1 MSYVITEPQLM
12 ASVATEVNGI
22 GANLSAANAAA
33 AGSTSNLAAAAADEV
48 SEALAKAFGAYGA
61 EYQALVGELT
71 GWHDQFAQTLTA
83 ASTAYAQTET
93 AIASGL
99 GLSGGTGTALSAAS
113 LPPFPANM
121 VTLVV
126 GPTGTPI
133 PSQAYMNAFQKL
145 YLRTATSLQ
154 SIFTPENLYPITG
167 PKSLTLN
174 TSVQE
179 GLTILDNTIYQQ
191 IQAGNTVTVS
201 GYSQSSI
208 IAALEMR
215 NLAAGTSIFGAN
227 PPDVNHLNFVLVGNE
242 MNPNGGLL
250 SRFPGLTIPSLG
262 LTFYG
267 SMPADTIYHV
277 ANYTLEYDGF
287 ADFPKY
293 PINVVSD
300 LNAVAGIVFVHTT
313 YLTIP
318 LSQVDTAIQLPT
330 SPGYTGNTNYYMIP
344 TQNLPLLQPL
354 RFLPGIGNPLA
365 DLIQPDL
372 KVIVN
377 LGYGDPNFGWS
388 TSPADLPTPFG
399 LFPSVGV
406 DTIANA
412 LSAGTQQ
419 GIQAFTADL
428 TGMASQPVAAPSFSL
443 PPAPDLA
450 TAAPTFPSPAKV
462 VNTLTNIVAT
472 DYATLLPTAD
482 IGTALVSTLPLYD
495 SELFVQQL
503 AQGNLLNAIGFPIA
517 ADVGLATVSGGVEFL
532 TVVSALSSNVKDIQ
546 SLFAA

>member
-12 ASVATEVNGI
+12 APVAADVNGI

-61 EYQALVGELT
+61 EYQSLVGELE
-71 GWHDQFAQTLTA
+71 GWHSQFAQTLTA
-83 ASTAYAQTET
+83 AATAYTQTET

-121 VTLVV
+121 VTLVL

-133 PSQAYMNAFQKL
+133 PSQAYIDQFEKL
-145 YLRTATSLQ
+145 YIRTATTLQ
-154 SIFTPENLYPITG
+154 GLFTPENLNPITG

-174 TSVQE
+174 ASVEQ
-179 GLTILDNTIYQQ
+179 GVTILDNAIQQQ
-191 IQAGNTVTVS
+191 ILAGKTVTVS

-215 NLAAGTSIFGAN
+215 NLAAGTSVFGAT
-227 PPDVNHLNFVLVGNE
+227 PPDVSQLNFVLVGNE

-300 LNAVAGIVFVHTT
+300 LNAVTGIIFVHTT

-318 LSQVDTAIQLPT
+318 QSQVDTAIQLPT
-330 SPGYTGNTNYYMIP
+330 SPGYTGNSVYYMIP
-344 TQNLPLLQPL
+344 TQHLPLLQPL
-354 RFLPGIGNPLA
+354 RMLPVIGTPLA
-365 DLIQPDL
+365 DLIEPDL
-372 KVIVN
+372 RVIVN

-412 LSAGTQQ
+412 LSTGTQQ
-419 GIQAFTADL
+419 GVQAFNADL
-428 TGMASQPVAAPSFSL
+428 HAMAAQPVAAPSFSL
-443 PPAPDLA
+443 PAAPDLA
-450 TAAPTFPSPAKV
+450 ATVSFPSPAKI
-462 VNTLTNIVAT
+462 VNTLTTIVST
-472 DYATLLPTAD
+472 DYAVLLPTAD
-482 IGTALVSTLPLYD
+482 IGTALVVTLPLYD

-517 ADVGLATVSGGVEFL
+517 ADVGLATVSGGVEL
-532 TVVSALSSNVKDIQ
+532 LAVASALSSNVKDLQ

>member
-1 MSYVITEPQLM
+1 MSYVTTEPQLM
-12 ASVATEVNGI
+12 ASVAAEVNGI

-33 AGSTSNLAAAAADEV
+33 AGPTSSLAAAAKDEI
-48 SEALAKAFGAYGA
+48 SAALAKAFGAYGA
-61 EYQALVGELT
+61 EYQSLVGELA
-71 GWHDQFAQTLTA
+71 GWHGQFAQTLTGA
-83 ASTAYAQTET
+83 ATAYAQTET

-113 LPPFPANM
+113 LPPFNALD
-121 VTLVV
+121 VTLVL
-126 GPTGTPI
+126 GPTGNPI

-145 YLRTATSLQ
+145 YLRSATALQ
-154 SIFTPENLYPITG
+154 SLFTPENLYPITG
-167 PKSLTLN
+167 TKSLTLN
-174 TSVQE
+174 ASVEQ
-179 GLTILDNTIYQQ
+179 GVSILDNAIQQQ
-191 IQAGNTVTVS
+191 ILANKTVTVS

-215 NLAAGTSIFGAN
+215 NLAAGTSVFGAN
-227 PPDVNHLNFVLVGNE
+227 PPTVDQLNFVLVGNE

-250 SRFPGLTIPSLG
+250 SRFPGLTIPSIG

-300 LNAVAGIVFVHTT
+300 LNAVTGIIFVHTT

-318 LSQVDTAIQLPT
+318 QSQVDTAIQLPT

-354 RFLPGIGNPLA
+354 RLLPGIGNPLA

-377 LGYGDPNFGWS
+377 LGYGDPNYGWS

-399 LFPSVGV
+399 LFPSVPAS
-406 DTIANA
+406 TIVNA
-412 LSAGTQQ
+412 LSTGTQQ
-419 GIQAFTADL
+419 GIQAFNADL
-428 TGMASQPVAAPSFSL
+428 HGMAAQAMSPQSYSL

-450 TAAPTFPSPAKV
+450 ATAANFPSPAKI
-462 VNTLTNIVAT
+462 VNTFTSIVST
-472 DYATLLPTAD
+472 DYAALLPTAD
-482 IGTALVSTLPLYD
+482 IGTALAVTLPLYD

-517 ADVGLATVSGGVEFL
+517 ADVGLTTVSGGVEL
-532 TVVSALSSNVKDIQ
+532 LAVASALSSNVQDLQ

>member
-12 ASVATEVNGI
+12 APVAADVNGI

-61 EYQALVGELT
+61 EYQSLVGELE
-71 GWHDQFAQTLTA
+71 GWHSQFAQTLTA
-83 ASTAYAQTET
+83 AATAYTQTET

-121 VTLVV
+121 VTLVL

-133 PSQAYMNAFQKL
+133 PSQAYIDQFEKL
-145 YLRTATSLQ
+145 YIRTATTLQ
-154 SIFTPENLYPITG
+154 GLFTPENLNPITG

-174 TSVQE
+174 ASVEQ
-179 GLTILDNTIYQQ
+179 GVTILDNAIQQQ
-191 IQAGNTVTVS
+191 ILAGKTVTVS

-215 NLAAGTSIFGAN
+215 NLAAGTSVFGAT
-227 PPDVNHLNFVLVGNE
+227 PPDVSQLNFVLVGNE

-300 LNAVAGIVFVHTT
+300 LNAVTGIIFVHTT

-318 LSQVDTAIQLPT
+318 QSQVNTAIQLPT
-330 SPGYTGNTNYYMIP
+330 SPGYTGNSVYYMIP
-344 TQNLPLLQPL
+344 TQHLPLLQPL
-354 RFLPGIGNPLA
+354 RMLPVIGTPLA
-365 DLIQPDL
+365 DLIEPDL
-372 KVIVN
+372 RVIVN

-412 LSAGTQQ
+412 LSTGTQQ
-419 GIQAFTADL
+419 GVQAFNADL
-428 TGMASQPVAAPSFSL
+428 HAMAAQPVAAPSFSL
-443 PPAPDLA
+443 PAAPDLA
-450 TAAPTFPSPAKV
+450 ATVSFPSPAKI
-462 VNTLTNIVAT
+462 VNTLTTIVST
-472 DYATLLPTAD
+472 DYAVLLPTAD
-482 IGTALVSTLPLYD
+482 IGTALVVTLPLYD

-517 ADVGLATVSGGVEFL
+517 ADVGLATVSGGVEL
-532 TVVSALSSNVKDIQ
+532 LAVASALSSNVKDLQ